1 MDTSQEIEPRKRERP
16 LRRAD
21 RKPATLSGRSKLLLA
36 LGLTLLAWGSDQA
49 LKALV
54 ETRMTLGE
62 RIPVIDGLLWWH
74 YILNPG
80 AAFSMGEEFTWVF
93 TLIMVAAVLVCLYY
107 LVQAQASSWIF
118 SLSLLLGGVLGNL
131 TDRLF
136 RPPGFGVGQVVDYI
150 SVGKFAIFNIADACI
165 CTAMGLLVLLVFRGI
180 KLNGEREETASAR
193 GDR

>member
-1 MDTSQEIEPRKRERP
+1 
-16 LRRAD
+16 
-21 RKPATLSGRSKLLLA
+21 
-36 LGLTLLAWGSDQA
+36 
-49 LKALV
+49 
-54 ETRMTLGE
+54 MTLGE